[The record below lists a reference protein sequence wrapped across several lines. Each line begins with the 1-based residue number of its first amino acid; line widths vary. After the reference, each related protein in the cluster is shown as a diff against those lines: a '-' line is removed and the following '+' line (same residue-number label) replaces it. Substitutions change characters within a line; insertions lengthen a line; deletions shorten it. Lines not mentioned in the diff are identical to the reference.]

1 MLAIEH
7 AKIRKICCI
16 DENAQFQEATPVG
29 LQTWAPR
36 LVLMPNVKPS
46 RRHPPWKRMT
56 LMPVDLR
63 PRNDSSL
70 RREEAAAV
78 QHGKLR
84 MSSYGTLER
93 PVWELTM
100 IDKRN
105 KGRTVPVSIA
115 TLGAFK
121 AHRSDRGRDFMVPTV
136 LLSPSA
142 PLLSPVP
149 SRARPRHVPCMG
161 SSVTSEAKRA
171 GLCGRR
177 HQSLDLAHVDDHR
190 RGHG

>member
-1 MLAIEH
+1 MGLTLKQLSSCGRGDGGDDLRPKIRANFASGMLAIEH

-46 RRHPPWKRMT
+46 RRHAPWKRMT

-63 PRNDSSL
+63 PKNDSGL

-84 MSSYGTLER
+84 IRATARLS
-93 PVWELTM
+93 
-100 IDKRN
+100 
-105 KGRTVPVSIA
+105 GRF
-115 TLGAFK
+115 GN
-121 AHRSDRGRDFMVPTV
+121 
-136 LLSPSA
+136 
-142 PLLSPVP
+142 
-149 SRARPRHVPCMG
+149 
-161 SSVTSEAKRA
+161 
-171 GLCGRR
+171 
-177 HQSLDLAHVDDHR
+177 
-190 RGHG
+190 